1 MGLARAGIAVFL
13 TALAL
18 APAAQAAQRYA
29 APPPAAGPEPCAQ
42 AAPCSL
48 KAAVTKAKTGD
59 EVIVGS
65 GSYAVT
71 EQLYPEGGAANVYV
85 HGDFGGP
92 MPQISGTGTAY
103 TVFLPGGGSRLSYL
117 RMSTTMLGAS
127 AVFCYGNGSAVERVV
142 ASAQAEYSTGI
153 RVEGN
158 CTVRDSVARVE
169 GTNSTGIGA
178 ASFTSTVSAVVR
190 NVTAVATGTNS
201 RGVVAACPACIS
213 GSVTI
218 DLRNSIASGTGA
230 DLEAVPGLTPGKIF
244 VANSNFDVAKT
255 MGESVFDK
263 GGNQSAAPLFVNAA
277 AGDFREAAGSPT
289 IDAGAVDQLGALD
302 PDGNARV
309 LGTAPDIGAYE
320 FIPPPV
326 AARPLGEIQSLTVAP
341 KAFEPVNAGGAIL
354 SARKKKEAP
363 VSTAVT
369 YTVSAAATVEFGV
382 ERKLPGRK
390 VGKRCVKQTKAN
402 RAKKKCPLFKKV
414 KGSFTHSGLAGS
426 NTFRFSG
433 RLNGKGLKPGSY
445 RLVGRTGSV
454 SKAAS
459 FKIVR

>member
-1 MGLARAGIAVFL
+1 MGFARAGIAVFL

-65 GSYAVT
+65 GSYALT
-71 EQLYPEGGAANVYV
+71 EEVIPEGGPANVYI
-85 HGDFGGP
+85 HGDSGGP
-92 MPQISGTGTAY
+92 MPQISGTGTPF
-103 TVFLPGGGSRLSYL
+103 TIFSPGGGSRLAYL
-117 RMSTTMLGAS
+117 RMSTSTPGAY
-127 AVFCYGNGSAVERVV
+127 AVFCYGTGSVVERVV
-142 ASAQAEYSTGI
+142 ASAQAENSSGI
-153 RVEGN
+153 KVEGN
-158 CTVRDSVARVE
+158 CTVRDSVARAE
-169 GTNSTGIGA
+169 GMNSTGIGA
-178 ASFTSTVSAVVR
+178 ASFISTVSAVVR

-201 RGVVAACPACIS
+201 RGVVAVCPACIS

-230 DLEAVPGLTPGKIF
+230 DLEAVPGLSPGKIF

-289 IDAGAVDQLGALD
+289 IDAGAVDQLGTLD

-309 LGTAPDIGAYE
+309 LGAAPDIGAFE

-326 AARPLGEIQSLTVAP
+326 AAPAPGEIQSLTVAP
-341 KAFEPVNAGGAIL
+341 KAFKPVNAGGAIL
-354 SARKKKEAP
+354 SAKKKKKAP
-363 VSTAVT
+363 VSTTVT
-369 YTVSAAATVEFGV
+369 YTLSAAATVTFSV
-382 ERKLPGRK
+382 ERKLVGRK
-390 VGKRCVKQTKAN
+390 AGKRCVKRTEAN
-402 RAKKKCPLFKKV
+402 RAKKKCPLFKPM
-414 KGSFTHSGLAGS
+414 KGSFTHSGAAGVNS
-426 NTFRFSG
+426 FKFSG
-433 RLNGKGLKPGSY
+433 RLSKALPRGTY
-445 RLVGRTGSV
+445 RLTG
-454 SKAAS
+454 KTAAAS
-459 FKIVR
+459 RSAGFRIVK